1 MKKYKSRANDPRR
14 ATMTL
19 AARTARRATLT
30 LLMAVM
36 ALAAQTARAQEIKT
50 ITDTNGDLMLT
61 ESGDYQVTGNVT
73 ITGDLIIRGCAVTII
88 FPDISS
94 SLTVGGKVIIQ
105 PDGGGTLVFSGR
117 VLVCNNFDA
126 FSASPKMV
134 ESIIENQSYDIN
146 NVSTDGE
153 VSDLSG
159 KTFTTIG
166 DSRLLKATDGNIKVN
181 GRTADFN
188 WNDGEDDYYCFVAEG
203 NDDVYLEWF
212 GELWVEAFN
221 KDGNARFTVK
231 DGDGGAVIVTYDY
244 EADSN
249 EDEGGHSG
257 EASFTMPAND
267 DVTVSVRVCVP
278 VTYVD
283 GDGDTKV
290 CREYTVLPKEGNG
303 PFYGGGE
310 HGSGWYVSNG
320 ATVNGITL
328 SFEDDSDV
336 HLILCDGTT
345 TSISNGDSPLSCGN
359 LTIYGQSGGTGALT
373 LSSSNWA
380 INVSYGH
387 DLTICGGHVSATS
400 TGFVAINLAEGDLI
414 VNGGTLTACASN
426 GESNAI
432 SIPFGTLKLSGG
444 TVEATTGAI
453 SAGNGATIASGLQYT
468 DGSSAYS
475 TSITSDDLEALGAVT
490 LTLTPSVTLDGT
502 GDTGISGDLT
512 ALDGKM
518 AKMALTRTFPAGKKQ
533 TVCLPFDPS
542 ALLSKGQVWA
552 FTGISEG
559 KAVMTEVIDAA
570 SLKANTPYIFQASS
584 EVTSI
589 DFGSVVISIG
599 SDPKTEDVTAGFTFH
614 GTYEKK
620 HWDATDD
627 DVKNGHIYGFLM
639 NDSEDEESRKQGMFV
654 QAKYN
659 TNVRPFSCYLEYS
672 GGNLTDIQQTTARR
686 KSAEQLPDVI
696 EIVWKSAAAPGETTG
711 IDELSIENLELR
723 DSHDAW
729 FDLSGRRL
737 SGQPSAKGI
746 YIHNGSKKIIK

>member
-1 MKKYKSRANDPRR
+1 
-14 ATMTL
+14 
-19 AARTARRATLT
+19 
-30 LLMAVM
+30 
-36 ALAAQTARAQEIKT
+36 
-50 ITDTNGDLMLT
+50 
-61 ESGDYQVTGNVT
+61 
-73 ITGDLIIRGCAVTII
+73 
-88 FPDISS
+88 
-94 SLTVGGKVIIQ
+94 
-105 PDGGGTLVFSGR
+105 
-117 VLVCNNFDA
+117 
-126 FSASPKMV
+126 
-134 ESIIENQSYDIN
+134 
-146 NVSTDGE
+146 
-153 VSDLSG
+153 
-159 KTFTTIG
+159 
-166 DSRLLKATDGNIKVN
+166 
-181 GRTADFN
+181 
-188 WNDGEDDYYCFVAEG
+188 
-203 NDDVYLEWF
+203 
-212 GELWVEAFN
+212 
-221 KDGNARFTVK
+221 
-231 DGDGGAVIVTYDY
+231 
-244 EADSN
+244 
-249 EDEGGHSG
+249 
-257 EASFTMPAND
+257 
-267 DVTVSVRVCVP
+267 
-278 VTYVD
+278 
-283 GDGDTKV
+283 
-290 CREYTVLPKEGNG
+290 
-303 PFYGGGE
+303 
-310 HGSGWYVSNG
+310 
-320 ATVNGITL
+320 
-328 SFEDDSDV
+328 
-336 HLILCDGTT
+336 
-345 TSISNGDSPLSCGN
+345 
-359 LTIYGQSGGTGALT
+359 
-373 LSSSNWA
+373 
-380 INVSYGH
+380 
-387 DLTICGGHVSATS
+387 VSATS